1 MKLFIVALLVAI
13 SYAQT
18 ECENGYEEVLEAGYY
33 FLHSDTSPRP
43 DYLGPTNEEDKCRT
57 FCDEA
62 TDCFGFTIDTQNSM
76 CFGFMTGVH
85 DRDTLLASEEKI
97 FFGQSRTMFK
107 CFTKSWVNIGEGI
120 CMTKNGEYVDEEYPR
135 YYNGNTGGPLED
147 CQRVCT
153 DLGDGVCAGLSWKPS
168 EQWGNVCTIYTTEL
182 LSKDP
187 TGFSYRRETS
197 LKSQSE
203 FTYTINLAG
212 TFCYAYKINEDRSPC
227 QENELTYTYI
237 PAAECP
243 QEINEFFED
252 YKDGVITDQEMDDD
266 DKVNDGLPATGAG
279 PISPCTSEQIANL
292 LKVGLENGFC
302 EFDDGDNANNG
313 ALSASSPNC
322 LVYEVF
328 QWSCS
333 ASSETLI
340 SASSHGDPIIWTF
353 NNECYDLSKDGFY
366 LASGHPDWKHS
377 VYVAVYN
384 DFIREIQ
391 IRDVHEDDKILLSIS
406 NLNEVT
412 GVWQYGFK
420 HLMKQCKGF
429 SWNECEFA
437 FNQFHFDAQFFKF
450 VVHIHFHDY
459 DDPALK
465 EGERG
470 LHLDVYPL
478 LYDAQKARFKPSE
491 FDGVYFKNPYP
502 EELGYCPANSARR
515 N

>member
-18 ECENGYEEVLEAGYY
+18 EE
-33 FLHSDTSPRP
+33 
-43 DYLGPTNEEDKCRT
+43 
-57 FCDEA
+57 
-62 TDCFGFTIDTQNSM
+62 
-76 CFGFMTGVH
+76 
-85 DRDTLLASEEKI
+85 
-97 FFGQSRTMFK
+97 
-107 CFTKSWVNIGEGI
+107 WVYIGEGMG
-120 CMTKNGEYVDEEYPR
+120 MTVNGNFMEDEYHR
-135 YYNGNTGGPLED
+135 YYNGNTGGTLED
-147 CQRVCT
+147 CQSFCT
-153 DLGDGVCAGLSWKPS
+153 GLGDGVCAGLSWKPS
-168 EQWGNVCTIYTTEL
+168 EKYGNTCNIYTTETL
-182 LSKDP
+182 VSTP
-187 TGFSYRRETS
+187 TGWSYIRRI
-197 LKSQSE
+197 LVGVQSE
-203 FTYTINLAG
+203 IAYIAEKSG
-212 TFCYAYKINEDRSPC
+212 TFSYAYKIDEGDRSPC

-237 PAAECP
+237 PTAECP
-243 QEINEFFED
+243 KGLNEWFED
-252 YKDGVITDQEMDDD
+252 YKDDTYTNQDMEDFEVQKG
-266 DKVNDGLPATGAG
+266 GLPGTGLG
-279 PISPCTSEQIANL
+279 PIPPCSSEQIANL

-420 HLMKQCKGF
+420 HLMKQCKEF